1 VLVKTKMKKRKN
13 GELEELNLGPTI
25 RNLRRDCKLTQ
36 VEFAHALGV
45 TPASVYR
52 YEAGTTSPST
62 DTLFKLYKMASERS
76 HGPSEHVFH
85 QIMQG
90 RSPSIAAVAPADS
103 GAALLQAQA
112 TQLSE
117 QQLALVLALMR
128 LLSDST
134 QSEKAVYT
142 VLRAL
147 VEPYL
152 PQVDA
157 DLQAA
162 RDAAA
167 KNLK

>member
-1 VLVKTKMKKRKN
+1 MKKRKN
-13 GELEELNLGPTI
+13 AELDEANLGSTI

-62 DTLFKLYKMASERS
+62 DTLFKLYNMASERS

-85 QIMQG
+85 RVMQG
-90 RSPSIAAVAPADS
+90 RSFSIPAGMPAAS
-103 GAALLQAQA
+103 GPALLQAQA
-112 TQLSE
+112 TQLSD

-152 PQVDA
+152 PQADA

-162 RDAAA
+162 RDAAV
-167 KNLK
+167 KIKQKQNIT

>member
-1 VLVKTKMKKRKN
+1 MKKRKN
-13 GELEELNLGPTI
+13 EGLEEPNLGPTI
-25 RNLRRDCKLTQ
+25 RNLRRDCKMTQ

-62 DTLFKLYKMASERS
+62 DTLFKLYKLASEHA
-76 HGPSEHVFH
+76 HGPSEHAFH
-85 QIMQG
+85 QIMQE
-90 RSPSIAAVAPADS
+90 RSHSIPALAPANA
-103 GAALLQAQA
+103 GIALLQAQA

-147 VEPYL
+147 VESYL
-152 PQVDA
+152 PQAIA
-157 DLQAA
+157 DLKAA
-162 RDAAA
+162 RDAAT
-167 KNLK
+167 KNPDK